1 MSASPY
7 TTLAAIQGSALTHTH
22 RFFAANELKAML
34 AHLVLHYDVQLEGGS
49 RVKPENEWIDE
60 FACADTKANV
70 MFRKRVV

>member
-1 MSASPY
+1 MGGR
-7 TTLAAIQGSALTHTH
+7 GSALTRTH